1 MPQGSNLGPLFFL
14 IYFNDLPATLQD
26 PVDSYADDT
35 TITATGKTVEEI
47 GQKLSQDCEDVSTWM
62 RTNKLKL
69 NPGKTHLM
77 TLGTSQRLRITN
89 QIQVS
94 MDGLLLKEN
103 PGHSEMLLGC
113 QVQANLKWQKQV
125 QVLHSKLK
133 TRLLGLGKLKNLAQA
148 QIRKTITEGIFNSV
162 LVYCLPLFGGMD
174 TGDLKDLQIL
184 QNKAAQIATL
194 SPPRSE
200 RAAMFDKLKWLTVIQ
215 LEYYPSVITVFKIRS
230 SGEPKYLANSLL
242 KDSRNARIM
251 IPNLE
256 LRLTQKSF
264 TIRGAGYWN
273 RLPENIRKQSKIGI
287 FKKLAQK
294 WILENV
300 PRFLD

>member
-1 MPQGSNLGPLFFL
+1 M
-14 IYFNDLPATLQD
+14 
-26 PVDSYADDT
+26 
-35 TITATGKTVEEI
+35 
-47 GQKLSQDCEDVSTWM
+47 
-62 RTNKLKL
+62 
-69 NPGKTHLM
+69 
-77 TLGTSQRLRITN
+77 
-89 QIQVS
+89 
-94 MDGLLLKEN
+94 
-103 PGHSEMLLGC
+103 
-113 QVQANLKWQKQV
+113 
-125 QVLHSKLK
+125 
-133 TRLLGLGKLKNLAQA
+133 GKLKNLAQA

-162 LVYCLPLFGGMD
+162 LVYCLPLFGGMEN
-174 TGDLKDLQIL
+174 GDLKDLQIL

-200 RAAMFDKLKWLTVIQ
+200 RAAMFNRLGWLTVMQ
-215 LEYYPSVITVFKIRS
+215 LEYYHSVISVFKIRS
-230 SGEPKYLANSLL
+230 SGEPKYLANRLL

-264 TIRGAGYWN
+264 TIRGADYWN